1 MIMIGTIHR
10 REYKFLF
17 TDRME
22 ICLAMAH
29 LTNTTTKAIRMPLLY
44 RIINH
49 NPNVINQKM
58 FEKVHPEMSLDK
70 T

>member
-1 MIMIGTIHR
+1 MMIGTIHR

-17 TDRME
+17 TDRTE

-49 NPNVINQKM
+49 NLIAINQKM
-58 FEKVHPEMSLDK
+58 IENFHPEMSLDK